1 MDLQNTRVAVV
12 GAGVGGMAAATLLAR
27 AGAEVTLLERAPRIR
42 AVGAGILLQPNG
54 LAVLRGLGLDE
65 PLHRTGQPVAAVTV
79 RGPDGEPITELAVPD
94 FGAGL
99 DHHLAVRRSALHAA
113 LLDAVRAEPRV
124 TCRPGVE
131 VVAADRWGTVRVA
144 GSASGAAAGE
154 RLVADLV
161 VGADGVR
168 STVRDRV
175 AFGARVRRSG
185 DVYVRGL
192 VPMAD
197 PGRPGETWTPL
208 GIVGGAPVDAGTRYF
223 YASATAPA
231 VRAAVAAR
239 DLHALRTAW
248 RGGLPEAGR
257 LLDAVGSF
265 DELLVND
272 VVRVR
277 CARWHDGRRVLLGDA
292 AHAMAPT
299 AGQGANSALVDAAV
313 LVAELS
319 AAETVP
325 AGLAAY
331 TARRRPAVHAVQT
344 RADRLARL
352 AHLRSPLA
360 RRLRDAALGALGR
373 RPGAA
378 ERVVRDGQQEDPAGL
393 LALVAGI
400 RRPRSTP

>member
-1 MDLQNTRVAVV
+1 
-12 GAGVGGMAAATLLAR
+12 MAAAVLLAR
-27 AGAEVTLLERAPRIR
+27 AGAEVTLLDRAAQIR

-65 PLHRTGQPVAAVTV
+65 PLHRAGRRVAAVTV
-79 RGPDGEPITELAVPD
+79 RAPDGEPITELAVPD

-131 VVAADRWGTVRVA
+131 VVAADRWGSVRT
-144 GSASGAAAGE
+144 GGPAAGE

-168 STVRDRV
+168 SAVRDRV

-239 DLHALRTAW
+239 DLDALRTAW
-248 RGGLPEAGR
+248 RGGLPDAGR

-325 AGLAAY
+325 AGLARY
-331 TARRRPAVHAVQT
+331 TARRRPPVHAVQT
-344 RADRLARL
+344 RADRLTRL

-378 ERVVRDGQQEDPAGL
+378 ERIVRDGQQEDPAAL
-393 LALVAGI
+393 LALAGGI
-400 RRPRSTP
+400 AGPAGPRTP

>member
-1 MDLQNTRVAVV
+1 
-12 GAGVGGMAAATLLAR
+12 MAAAVLLAR
-27 AGAEVTLLERAPRIR
+27 AGAEVTLLERAAQIR

-54 LAVLRGLGLDE
+54 LAVLYGLGLDE
-65 PLHRTGQPVAAVTV
+65 PLHRAGQRVAAVTV
-79 RGPDGEPITELAVPD
+79 RGPDGRSITELAVPD
-94 FGAGL
+94 FGSGL

-131 VVAADRWGTVRVA
+131 VVAADRWGTVGIGGHADAVR
-144 GSASGAAAGE
+144 AAVGE

-168 STVRDRV
+168 SAVRDRV

-197 PGRPGETWTPL
+197 PGRPGESWTPL
-208 GIVGGAPVDAGTRYF
+208 GIFGGAPVDAGTRYF

-239 DLHALRTAW
+239 DLDALRTAW
-248 RGGLPEAGR
+248 RGGLPDAGQV
-257 LLDAVGSF
+257 LEAVGSF

-272 VVRVR
+272 VVLVR
-277 CARWHDGRRVLLGDA
+277 CARWHAGRRVLLGDA

-325 AGLAAY
+325 AGLAGY
-331 TARRRPAVHAVQT
+331 TARRRRAVHAVQT
-344 RADRLARL
+344 RADRLTRV

-378 ERVVRDGQQEDPAGL
+378 ERIVCDAQQEDRAAL
-393 LALVAGI
+393 LALVGGIAG
-400 RRPRSTP
+400 PRGTA

>member
-1 MDLQNTRVAVV
+1 VSAMDLHRARVIVV
-12 GAGVGGMAAATLLAR
+12 GAGIGGMAAAVLLAR
-27 AGAEVTLLERAPRIR
+27 AGAGVTLLERAAEIR
-42 AVGAGILLQPNG
+42 AAGAGILLQPNG

-65 PLHRTGQPVAAVTV
+65 PLHRAGRRVDAVTV
-79 RGPDGEPITELAVPD
+79 RGPDGRAITELAVPD

-113 LLDAVRAEPRV
+113 LLDAVDAEPGV
-124 TCRPGVE
+124 DCWPGVE
-131 VVAADRWGTVRVA
+131 VVAANRYGTV
-144 GSASGAAAGE
+144 SIAGE
-154 RLVADLV
+154 RLVGDLV

-168 STVRDRV
+168 SAVRDRD
-175 AFGARVRRSG
+175 AFGARVSRTG

-197 PGRPGETWTPL
+197 PGGAGETWTPIGL
-208 GIVGGAPVDAGTRYF
+208 FGGAPVDAATRYF

-239 DLHALRTAW
+239 DLDALREAW
-248 RGGLPEAGR
+248 RSALPDAGR

-277 CARWHDGRRVLLGDA
+277 CGRWHDGRRVLLGDA

-319 AAETVP
+319 AAGSIE
-325 AGLAAY
+325 AGLAGY

-344 RADRLARL
+344 RADRLTRL
-352 AHLRSPLA
+352 AHLRAPLA
-360 RRLRDAALGALGR
+360 RRLRDAALGVAGR

-378 ERVVRDGQQEDPAGL
+378 ERIVRAGQQEDPATL
-393 LALVAGI
+393 LALVSGI
-400 RRPRSTP
+400 AEPRRTP

>member
-1 MDLQNTRVAVV
+1 MDLPSTRVVVV
-12 GAGVGGMAAATLLAR
+12 GAGIGGMAAAVLLAR
-27 AGAEVTLLERAPRIR
+27 AGAGVTLLERAARIR

-65 PLHRTGQPVAAVTV
+65 ALHRAGRRVDAVTV
-79 RGPDGEPITELAVPD
+79 RGPDGRAITELAVPD

-113 LLDAVRAEPRV
+113 LLDAVAAEGGI

-131 VVAADRWGTVRVA
+131 VVSADRHGSVEA
-144 GSASGAAAGE
+144 GAGE
-154 RLVADLV
+154 RLAADLV

-168 STVRDRV
+168 SVVRDRG
-175 AFGARVRRSG
+175 AFGARAGRTG

-192 VPMAD
+192 VAMAD
-197 PGRPGETWTPL
+197 PGRAGETWTPI
-208 GIVGGAPVDAGTRYF
+208 GIFGGAPVDAATRYF

-231 VRAAVAAR
+231 VSAAVAAR
-239 DLHALRTAW
+239 DLRALRTAW
-248 RGGLPEAGR
+248 RGVLPAAGE

-313 LVAELS
+313 LVAELT
-319 AAETVP
+319 AAGTVE
-325 AGLAAY
+325 AGLAGY
-331 TARRRPAVHAVQT
+331 TARRRPAVRAVQT
-344 RADRLARL
+344 RADRLTRL
-352 AHLRSPLA
+352 AHLRTPPA
-360 RRLRDAALGALGR
+360 RRLRDTALGVLGR

-378 ERVVRDGQQEDPAGL
+378 ERIVRDGQQEDPAAL
-393 LALVAGI
+393 LALVCGIAGP
-400 RRPRSTP
+400 RRTP